1 MITSEIQSIFNVFNN
16 NHVYEIPD
24 FQRDFVWGEDEVN
37 QLFKD
42 FNEDTEDFTKE
53 SSLLDGYLLGNIVLI
68 NNDANTT
75 NKIVI
80 DGQQRLTTLS
90 LLYKVLEETID
101 YRLHRKEN
109 SIETMQKW
117 MNMRGELNKGY
128 GLFDDETNFKNPKI
142 QHHKSLEFGSV
153 YRHIIRPDSSSKN
166 SIQQSSQIEEVYEV
180 LKEELSKLSDQELP
194 KFVNY
199 IKHKVMLIVTT
210 APTLSKAFQLFE
222 ILNNRGKDLEPLDLI
237 KNMLLKNLAK
247 EHYSE
252 DERDKF
258 TELWRKFNDNLALNS
273 KKKIESST
281 FLKHYL
287 VGTTGEN
294 IRKDKLFNYYSELN
308 PSKENVLMMVSEMH
322 DVSYTY
328 GKLERKEF
336 DGFIKNTHLLD
347 ILFKLLSLKQAQTIL
362 IPFYNES
369 EQRKS
374 EVVDLAIR
382 LGASVIF
389 SYTQTNYIEAEIPS
403 LIKKYYA
410 TLDREGSDRAYFQ
423 FTSELE
429 RRIQEKAKLAK
440 DAVAT
445 RRFENTRGNY
455 NKKGYDLL
463 RFIEAYGHLDSAVLL
478 TSNRS
483 KKITLEHVMPR
494 TPVNQEFVSASG
506 FTDVEEYK
514 EYVNRIGNFA
524 LIHNDENSAL
534 SNKSFD
540 QKRLVYARSSIWTTQ
555 VLNNKLVST
564 MKSGK
569 EVNQYEIINNS
580 LFVTTQEDIWTKEAI
595 IERSEKIAL
604 YLESILTKSRNQ

>member
-16 NHVYEIPD
+16 DYIYEIPD
-24 FQRDFVWGEDEVN
+24 FQRDFVWGEEEVT

-42 FNEDTEDFTKE
+42 FNEDTEEFTKE

-68 NNDANTT
+68 NNDHQPA

-101 YRLHRKEN
+101 YRLHQNK
-109 SIETMQKW
+109 SSFETIQKW
-117 MNMRGELNKGY
+117 MNVRGELNKGY
-128 GLFDDETNFKNPKI
+128 GLFDDDANFKTSKI
-142 QHHKSLEFGSV
+142 QHHKSLEFGST
-153 YRHIIRPDSSSKN
+153 YRHIIRPDSNSKN
-166 SIQQSSQIEEVYEV
+166 LSQTSTQIEEVYDV
-180 LKEELSKLSDQELP
+180 LKEELAKLDDQKLL

-247 EHYSE
+247 DFYSD

-258 TELWRKFNDNLALNS
+258 TEMWKKFNDNLVLS
-273 KKKIESST
+273 PKRKVESST

-308 PSKENVLMMVSEMH
+308 PSKEEVLSIVSEMH

-336 DGFIKNTHLLD
+336 EGFIKNTHLLNV
-347 ILFKLLSLKQAQTIL
+347 LFKLLNLKQAQTIL

-374 EVVDLAIR
+374 EIVDLAIR

-403 LIKKYYA
+403 LIKKYNA
-410 TLDREGSDRAYFQ
+410 NLKREGQDQAYHQ
-423 FTSELE
+423 FVSELE
-429 RRIQEKAKLAK
+429 RRISEKAKLAK
-440 DAVAT
+440 EAVFS
-445 RRFENTRGNY
+445 RKFENTRGNY

-463 RFIEAYGHLDSAVLL
+463 RFIEAYGHSDNTVLL
-478 TSNRS
+478 TSNRN
-483 KKITLEHVMPR
+483 KKVTLEHIMPR
-494 TPVNQEFVSASG
+494 TPISNELIEGSG
-506 FTDVEEYK
+506 FEDLEEYK

-524 LIHNDENSAL
+524 LIGNDENSSL
-534 SNKSFD
+534 SNKQFD
-540 QKRLVYARSSIWTTQ
+540 QKRSVYADSSIWTTQ
-555 VLNNKLVST
+555 VLADRLVSS

-569 EVNQYEIINNS
+569 EVQQFERINS
-580 LFVTTQEDIWTKEAI
+580 YLFMDESSSSVYWTKELI
-595 IERSEKIAL
+595 LKRSEKLAA
-604 YLESILTKSRNQ
+604 YLEAILTNK